1 MNSVEKNQKNICIIG
16 LGFVGLTVAL
26 SFAKKGFNI
35 VGVEKNKS
43 IIKLL
48 QSGKSHFYEP
58 GIENLLKKMI
68 KNKKII
74 FLSAIPKKINLNT
87 FIITVGTPID
97 KNKKIIT
104 KHIENVAKELNLVL
118 KNHDLVILRSTV
130 GVGITR
136 KIVLP
141 IIQSKGKKIYLSFCP
156 ERTLEGNAMKELMYL
171 PQIIGGLD
179 KVSIL
184 KSSQIFKKLT
194 KKIIHV
200 SNIETAEMI
209 KLVDNSNRDVF
220 FAYANEIANICD
232 GYGISALEV
241 IQKGKKNYPR
251 TNLPS
256 PGLVGGPC
264 LEKDPHI
271 MSQSSIVQNN
281 IFPNITIQARNLN
294 ENLPIQIIKYIKQ
307 FLKINKFKITSL
319 NILLAG
325 IAFKGKPITTD
336 IRGTVAKIIVKE
348 IKKKFR
354 KPNIFGYDPVV
365 KNSDIE
371 NLSIKPINDFYNS
384 INKMD
389 LIIILNNNPFFK
401 KLKFTKFYKCEKLIL
416 IYDFWSN
423 ISSSSKEFKKN
434 MYYISLGNHQEFR
447 INE

>member
-1 MNSVEKNQKNICIIG
+1 MNKVEKNQKNICIIG

-26 SFAKKGFNI
+26 SLAKKGFNI

-58 GIENLLKKMI
+58 GIQNLLKKMI

-74 FLSAIPKKINLNT
+74 FLSMIPKIINLNT

-104 KHIENVAKELNLVL
+104 QHIENVAKELTLVL
-118 KNHDLVILRSTV
+118 KNDDLVILRSTV
-130 GVGITR
+130 GVGVTR

-141 IIQSKGKKIYLSFCP
+141 ILQSKAKKIYLSFCP
-156 ERTLEGNAMKELMYL
+156 ERTLEGKAMQELMYL

-184 KSSQIFKKLT
+184 KSSQIFQKLT
-194 KKIIHV
+194 KKIIQV
-200 SNIETAEMI
+200 SSIETAELI

-220 FAYANEIANICD
+220 FAYANEIAKICD
-232 GYGISALEV
+232 GYGVSAAEV
-241 IQKGKKNYPR
+241 IRKGKKNYPR

-271 MSQSSIVQNN
+271 MSQSSIIQNN
-281 IFPNITIQARNLN
+281 IFPNITIQARKLN

-307 FLKINKFKITSL
+307 FLIRNKFKITNL

-336 IRGTVAKIIVKE
+336 TRGTVAKIIVKE

-354 KPNIFGYDPVV
+354 KPNIFGYDPMV

-371 NLSIKPINDFYNS
+371 NLLMKPVNNFYNS

-389 LIIILNNNPFFK
+389 LIIILNNNPFFQ
-401 KLKFTKFYKCEKLIL
+401 KLKLTKFYKCEKLIL

-434 MYYISLGNHQEFR
+434 KYYISLGNHQKFR
-447 INE
+447 IND

>member
-1 MNSVEKNQKNICIIG
+1 MNKVGKNQKNICIVG

-26 SFAKKGFNI
+26 SLAKKGFNI

-74 FLSAIPKKINLNT
+74 FLSMIPKKINLNT

-104 KHIENVAKELNLVL
+104 QDIENVAKELTLVL
-118 KNHDLVILRSTV
+118 KNDDLVILRSTV
-130 GVGITR
+130 GVGVTR

-141 IIQSKGKKIYLSFCP
+141 ILQSKAKKIYLSFCP
-156 ERTLEGNAMKELMYL
+156 ERTLEGKAMQELMYL

-184 KSSQIFKKLT
+184 KSSQIFQKLT
-194 KKIIHV
+194 KKIIQV
-200 SNIETAEMI
+200 SNIETAELI

-220 FAYANEIANICD
+220 FAYANEIAKICD
-232 GYGISALEV
+232 GYGVSASEV
-241 IQKGKKNYPR
+241 IRKGKKNYPR

-281 IFPNITIQARNLN
+281 IFPNITIQARKLN
-294 ENLPIQIIKYIKQ
+294 ENLPIHIIKYIKQ
-307 FLKINKFKITSL
+307 FLMRNKFKITSL

-336 IRGTVAKIIVKE
+336 TRGTVAKIIVKE

-354 KPNIFGYDPVV
+354 KSNIFGYDPIV

-371 NLSIKPINDFYNS
+371 NLSIKPIKNFYNS

-389 LIIILNNNPFFK
+389 LIIILNNNPFFQ
-401 KLKFTKFYKCEKLIL
+401 KLKLTKFYKCEKLIL

-434 MYYISLGNHQEFR
+434 KYYISLGNHQKFR
-447 INE
+447 IND